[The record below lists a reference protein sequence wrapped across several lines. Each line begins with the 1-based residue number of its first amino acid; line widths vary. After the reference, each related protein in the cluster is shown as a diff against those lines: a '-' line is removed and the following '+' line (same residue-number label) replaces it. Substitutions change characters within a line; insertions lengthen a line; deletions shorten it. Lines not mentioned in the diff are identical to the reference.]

1 MNATRHLEMFRA
13 AAAADPLASL
23 RMDATAI
30 ADLAFGSMSVD
41 VTAVEGRHLAMLSTE
56 ALELDLDDPLQRQF
70 GDYELQELIGEGGMG
85 VVYRAHQQSLDRDVA
100 IKLLAAGPWASKNF
114 IERFQRE
121 AQNAARMQH
130 PNIVAIYEVGSSQEL
145 HFFSMRLI
153 CGGSLA
159 DLIKVQ
165 GKLEPAR
172 AARLLRTIAEAVD

>member
-1 MNATRHLEMFRA
+1 
-13 AAAADPLASL
+13 
-23 RMDATAI
+23 
-30 ADLAFGSMSVD
+30 
-41 VTAVEGRHLAMLSTE
+41 
-56 ALELDLDDPLQRQF
+56 
-70 GDYELQELIGEGGMG
+70 
-85 VVYRAHQQSLDRDVA
+85 DRDVA

-172 AARLLRTIAEAVD
+172 AARLLRTIAEAVDYAHKLGVLHLDLKPANVLLDENGIPHVADFGLARRIDSALAADSDEVSGTPSYMAPEQASPRTSRITRATDIWGLGAILYELVTGEP